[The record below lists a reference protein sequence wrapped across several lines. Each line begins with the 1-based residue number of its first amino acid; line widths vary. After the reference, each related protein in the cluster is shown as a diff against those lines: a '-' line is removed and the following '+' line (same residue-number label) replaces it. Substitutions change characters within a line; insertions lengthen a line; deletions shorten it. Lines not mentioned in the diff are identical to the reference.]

1 MKRVVVYEYHQ
12 IFHKEAYW
20 HFNDFCSNCCVGIFS
35 FFRIGVELLPEVDS
49 PYISVIVSYPGA
61 STESVEQ
68 QVTKPIEDVLSSIS
82 HFKQVRSATRPGRA
96 EIFVE
101 LDSNADADLVAIEAT
116 KKVSSIRK
124 ELPDDIDEPVV
135 IKRSSDE
142 YPIME
147 IAVTAPFDA
156 SDIYSM
162 AENTFSERLQQAA
175 GVADIELSGGREKE
189 IAVDVDKER
198 LNYYGLTLK
207 DIIQAIKDE
216 NVLVSSGSVYSDL
229 KQTTVRLNAQY
240 LSAEEIGTIQIK
252 AANGLYIELQDVAT
266 VQARDKRAVTYSRV
280 DGNDAVAIEVYKAS
294 GANIVDAAD
303 SVLLQLEKLKIEY
316 PDYIFTVVYDQSDFV
331 RNSLKNTFYTLMEG
345 LFTTGLVLY
354 LFLRGWKSSAAV
366 MIAIPVSLI
375 ATFFL
380 MYLSGFTF
388 NMMSLMG
395 MALCIGILVDDSIV
409 VLENIHRYI
418 DEGYPADEAA
428 ELGRNEIGMAAIA
441 MTLCDIV
448 VFLPIAFME
457 SSTGQFFKQFGLT
470 IVFATLM
477 SLIVSFTL
485 TPMMASKFYAR
496 GIKLP
501 KGKIWD
507 FLDKAEINTIV
518 TYEKILKKCLLH
530 PKKVLVTVGIFFIVA
545 VLLVPMGIVGSEY
558 MPRTDESAIQVN
570 IELPIGY
577 NAEQTNEVLLLFDDY
592 LLNIPEIEH
601 HLSNV
606 TTTESNGKISISLY
620 NRRERSKDVWQ
631 IADDIRTFA
640 KTNLGDVK
648 VRVNEI
654 QSSVTGVSGGKTL
667 VRSPIQ
673 IELKGSDMSLL
684 IKESEKVQKI
694 FQETAGI
701 KDIKSS
707 YTEGVPELKVTADR
721 DKLKFYGTTLANVIK
736 SFSAAV
742 SGKNADVLANDPNN
756 RGHDTDITVK
766 FSGSDGFFINDIK
779 SIPVPAENGNVYLG
793 DIANVEESIGPI
805 TIRRVNKERII
816 NIQSNLT
823 DRPLNEV
830 LQELKSKLEQS
841 DLQCTYEFTGQATSM
856 NDSFKEMAMAL
867 SMSLLLIYLLLAVL
881 YESIFTPLIR
891 MFSLPLGIIG
901 AIVCLLLTGNTIN
914 LYSLIGI
921 LVMDGLVAKN
931 GTLLLDY
938 TLTLMHQGKNAL
950 EAVIEA
956 GKVRLKPIFMTALT
970 MVVGMLPTALA
981 MTEGSETRVSMAWVI
996 IGGMITSTV
1005 FTLIVIPIIFLWIQ
1019 KHYPNKI

>member
-1 MKRVVVYEYHQ
+1 MNITRFSIKRPIGISMIFALIVVL
-12 IFHKEAYW
+12 
-20 HFNDFCSNCCVGIFS
+20 GIFS

-216 NVLVSSGSVYSDL
+216 NVLVSSGSVYSDV

-303 SVLLQLEKLKIEY
+303 SVLIQLEKLKIEY

-507 FLDKAEINTIV
+507 FLDKAEINTIL

>member
-1 MKRVVVYEYHQ
+1 MNITRFSIKRPIGISMIFALIVVL
-12 IFHKEAYW
+12 
-20 HFNDFCSNCCVGIFS
+20 GIFS

-216 NVLVSSGSVYSDL
+216 NVLVSSGSVYSDV

-294 GANIVDAAD
+294 GANNVDAAD

>member
-1 MKRVVVYEYHQ
+1 MNITRFSIKRSIGISMIFALIVVL
-12 IFHKEAYW
+12 
-20 HFNDFCSNCCVGIFS
+20 GIFS

-101 LDSNADADLVAIEAT
+101 LDSNADVDLVAIEAT

-216 NVLVSSGSVYSDL
+216 NVLVSSGSVYSDV

-252 AANGLYIELQDVAT
+252 AANGLYIKLQDVAT
-266 VQARDKRAVTYSRV
+266 VQARDKRAVKYSRV

-507 FLDKAEINTIV
+507 FLDKAEINTIF

-530 PKKVLVTVGIFFIVA
+530 PKKVLVTVGISFIVA

-684 IKESEKVQKI
+684 VKESEKVQKI

-721 DKLKFYGTTLANVIK
+721 DKLKFYGTTLANLIK

-742 SGKNADVLANDPNN
+742 SGKNAGVLANDPNN

-841 DLQCTYEFTGQATSM
+841 NLQCTYEFTGQATSM

-938 TLTLMHQGKNAL
+938 TLTLMHKGKNAL

>member
-1 MKRVVVYEYHQ
+1 MNITRFSIKRPIGISMIFALIVVL
-12 IFHKEAYW
+12 
-20 HFNDFCSNCCVGIFS
+20 GIFS

-216 NVLVSSGSVYSDL
+216 NVLVSSGSVYSDV

-673 IELKGSDMSLL
+673 IEIKGSDMSLL

>member
-1 MKRVVVYEYHQ
+1 MNITRFSIKRPIGISMIFALIVVL
-12 IFHKEAYW
+12 
-20 HFNDFCSNCCVGIFS
+20 GIFS

-216 NVLVSSGSVYSDL
+216 NVLVSSGSVYSDV
-229 KQTTVRLNAQY
+229 KQTMVRLNAQY

>member
-1 MKRVVVYEYHQ
+1 MNITRFSIKRPIGISMIFALIVVL
-12 IFHKEAYW
+12 
-20 HFNDFCSNCCVGIFS
+20 GIFS

-216 NVLVSSGSVYSDL
+216 NVLVSSGSVYSDV

-266 VQARDKRAVTYSRV
+266 VQARDKRAVKYSRV

-507 FLDKAEINTIV
+507 FLDKAEINTIL

-558 MPRTDESAIQVN
+558 MPRTDENAIQVN

-631 IADDIRTFA
+631 ISDDIRTFA

-721 DKLKFYGTTLANVIK
+721 DKLKFYGTTLANVVK

-742 SGKNADVLANDPNN
+742 SGKNAGVLANDPNN

>member
-1 MKRVVVYEYHQ
+1 MNITRFSIKRPIGISMIFALIVVL
-12 IFHKEAYW
+12 
-20 HFNDFCSNCCVGIFS
+20 GIFS

-216 NVLVSSGSVYSDL
+216 NVLVSSGSVYSDV

-931 GTLLLDY
+931 GTLWLDY

>member
-1 MKRVVVYEYHQ
+1 MNITRFSIKRPIGISMIFALIVVL
-12 IFHKEAYW
+12 
-20 HFNDFCSNCCVGIFS
+20 GIFS

-216 NVLVSSGSVYSDL
+216 NVLVSSGSVYSDV

-331 RNSLKNTFYTLMEG
+331 RNSLKNTFYTLLEG

>member
-1 MKRVVVYEYHQ
+1 MNITRFSIKRPIGISMIFALIVVL
-12 IFHKEAYW
+12 
-20 HFNDFCSNCCVGIFS
+20 GIFS

-207 DIIQAIKDE
+207 DIIQAIKDV
-216 NVLVSSGSVYSDL
+216 NVLVSSGSVYSDV

-294 GANIVDAAD
+294 GANIVDAAG

>member
-1 MKRVVVYEYHQ
+1 MNITRFSIKRPIGISMIFALIVVL
-12 IFHKEAYW
+12 
-20 HFNDFCSNCCVGIFS
+20 GIFS

-216 NVLVSSGSVYSDL
+216 NVLVSSGSVYSDV

-606 TTTESNGKISISLY
+606 TTTESNGKISISSY

-673 IELKGSDMSLL
+673 IALKGSDMSLL

-742 SGKNADVLANDPNN
+742 SGKNAGVLANDPNN

>member
-1 MKRVVVYEYHQ
+1 MNITRFSIKRPIGISMIFALIVVL
-12 IFHKEAYW
+12 
-20 HFNDFCSNCCVGIFS
+20 GIFS

-216 NVLVSSGSVYSDL
+216 NVLVSSGSVYSDV

-684 IKESEKVQKI
+684 IEESEKVQKI

>member
-1 MKRVVVYEYHQ
+1 MNITRFSIKRPIGISMIFALIVVL
-12 IFHKEAYW
+12 
-20 HFNDFCSNCCVGIFS
+20 GIFS

-175 GVADIELSGGREKE
+175 CVADIELSGGREKE

-216 NVLVSSGSVYSDL
+216 NVLVSSGSVYSDV

>member
-1 MKRVVVYEYHQ
+1 MNITRFSIKRPIGISMIFALIVVL
-12 IFHKEAYW
+12 
-20 HFNDFCSNCCVGIFS
+20 GIFS

-216 NVLVSSGSVYSDL
+216 NVLVSSGSVYSDV

-266 VQARDKRAVTYSRV
+266 VQARDKRAVKYSRV

-507 FLDKAEINTIV
+507 FLDKAEINTIL

-631 IADDIRTFA
+631 ISDDIRTFA

-721 DKLKFYGTTLANVIK
+721 DKLKFYGTTLANVVK

-742 SGKNADVLANDPNN
+742 SGKNAGVLANDPNN

-901 AIVCLLLTGNTIN
+901 AIVCLLLTGNMIN

>member
-1 MKRVVVYEYHQ
+1 MNITRFSIKRPIGISMIFALIVVL
-12 IFHKEAYW
+12 
-20 HFNDFCSNCCVGIFS
+20 GIFS

-216 NVLVSSGSVYSDL
+216 NVLVSSGSVYSDV

-914 LYSLIGI
+914 LYSLLGI

>member
-1 MKRVVVYEYHQ
+1 MNITRFSIKKPIGISMIFALIVVLGMV
-12 IFHKEAYW
+12 
-20 HFNDFCSNCCVGIFS
+20 S
-35 FFRIGVELLPEVDS
+35 FLKIGVELLPEVDS

-68 QVTKPIEDVLSSIS
+68 QVTKPVEDVLSSIS

-101 LDSNADADLVAIEAT
+101 LDSSADADLVAIEAT
-116 KKVSSIRK
+116 KKVSTIRK
-124 ELPDDIDEPVV
+124 SLPDDIDEPVV
-135 IKRSSDE
+135 LKRSSDE

-147 IAVTAPFDA
+147 IAVTAPYEA

-162 AENTFSERLQQAA
+162 AENTFAERLQRSS
-175 GVADIELSGGREKE
+175 GVADIQLSGGREKE
-189 IAVDVDKER
+189 IAIDVDKER

-207 DIIQAIKDE
+207 DVIQSVKDE
-216 NVLVSSGSVYSDL
+216 NILVSAGSVYSNI
-229 KQTTVRLNAQY
+229 KQTTVRLDAQY
-240 LSAEEIGTIQIK
+240 SSLKEIENIHIITS
-252 AANGLYIELQDVAT
+252 NGDYVDLKDIAL
-266 VQARDKRAVTYSRV
+266 VQARDKRAATYSRV
-280 DGNDAVAIEVYKAS
+280 DGNDAVSIEVYKAS
-294 GANIVDAAD
+294 GANIVNAAD
-303 SVLLQLEKLKIEY
+303 NILLQLEKLKTEY
-316 PDYIFTVVYDQSDFV
+316 PDYIFTVIYDQSDFV
-331 RNSLKNTFYTLMEG
+331 RNSLKNTLYTLLEG

-380 MYLSGFTF
+380 MYLAGFTF

-418 DEGYPADEAA
+418 DEGYAA
-428 ELGRNEIGMAAIA
+428 EVAAEHGRNEIGMAAIA

-485 TPMMASKFYAR
+485 TPMMASKFYAQ

-501 KGKIWD
+501 KGKIWSL
-507 FLDKAEINTIV
+507 LDKVEVETIIG
-518 TYEKILKKCLLH
+518 YEKILKKCLLH
-530 PKKVLVTVGIFFIVA
+530 PKKVLITVGLFFIVA
-545 VLLVPMGIVGSEY
+545 VSLVPAGIVGSEY

-577 NAEQTNEVLLLFDDY
+577 NAEQTNEVLLLFDEY
-592 LLNIPEIEH
+592 LLNVPEIKH
-601 HLSNV
+601 YLSNV
-606 TTTESNGKISISLY
+606 TTTESNGKISIALY
-620 NRRERSKDVWQ
+620 NRRERGKNVWQ
-631 IADDIRTFA
+631 VADDIRSFA
-640 KTNLGDVK
+640 KKNLGDVK
-648 VRVNEI
+648 IRVNEI
-654 QSSVTGVSGGKTL
+654 QSSVTGVSGGRTL

-673 IELKGSDMSLL
+673 IELKGSDMDLL

-694 FQETAGI
+694 FQETSGI

-707 YTEGVPELKVTADR
+707 YIEGVPELKVTADR
-721 DKLKFYGTTLANVIK
+721 DKLKFYGASLANVVK

-742 SGKNADVLANDPNN
+742 AGKTAGVLANDTNN
-756 RGHDTDITVK
+756 RGHDTDIIVK
-766 FSGSDGFFINDIK
+766 FKGSDCFFVDDIK
-779 SIPVPAENGNVYLG
+779 RIPVPAKKGSVYLG
-793 DIANVEESIGPI
+793 DVANVKESVGPI

-823 DRPLNEV
+823 ERPLNEV
-830 LQELKSKLEQS
+830 LQELNDKLVQS
-841 DLQCTYEFTGQATSM
+841 NLRCAYEFTGQATSM
-856 NDSFKEMAMAL
+856 NDSFKDMAMAL

-881 YESIFTPLIR
+881 YESVFTPLIR
-891 MFSLPLGIIG
+891 MFSLPLGVIG
-901 AIVCLLLTGNTIN
+901 AIICLFITGNTIN

-938 TLTLMHQGKNAL
+938 TLTLMHQGKSAL
-950 EAVIEA
+950 DSVIEA

-970 MVVGMLPTALA
+970 MVVGMMPTALA

>member
-1 MKRVVVYEYHQ
+1 MNITRFSIKRPIGISMIFALIVVL
-12 IFHKEAYW
+12 
-20 HFNDFCSNCCVGIFS
+20 GIFS

-82 HFKQVRSATRPGRA
+82 HFKQVRSATRSGRA

-216 NVLVSSGSVYSDL
+216 NVLVSSGSVYSDV

-266 VQARDKRAVTYSRV
+266 VQARDKRAVKYSRV

-507 FLDKAEINTIV
+507 FLDKAEINTIL

-673 IELKGSDMSLL
+673 IELKGSDMGLL
-684 IKESEKVQKI
+684 VKESEKVQKI

-721 DKLKFYGTTLANVIK
+721 DKLKFYGTTLANVVK

-742 SGKNADVLANDPNN
+742 SGKNAGVLANDPNN

>member
-1 MKRVVVYEYHQ
+1 MNITRFSIKRPIGISMIFALIVVL
-12 IFHKEAYW
+12 
-20 HFNDFCSNCCVGIFS
+20 GIFS
-35 FFRIGVELLPEVDS
+35 FFWIGVELLPEVDS

-216 NVLVSSGSVYSDL
+216 NVLVSSGSVYSDV

>member
-1 MKRVVVYEYHQ
+1 MNITRFSIKRPIGISMIFALIVVL
-12 IFHKEAYW
+12 
-20 HFNDFCSNCCVGIFS
+20 GIFS

-216 NVLVSSGSVYSDL
+216 NVLVSSGSVYSDV

-470 IVFATLM
+470 IVFASLM

-485 TPMMASKFYAR
+485 SPMMASKFYAR
-496 GIKLP
+496 GINLP

>member
-1 MKRVVVYEYHQ
+1 MNITRFSIKRPIGISMIFALIVVL
-12 IFHKEAYW
+12 
-20 HFNDFCSNCCVGIFS
+20 GIFS

-49 PYISVIVSYPGA
+49 PYISVIVSYSGA

-216 NVLVSSGSVYSDL
+216 NVLVSSGSVYSDV

>member
-1 MKRVVVYEYHQ
+1 MNITRFSIKRPIGISMIFALIVVL
-12 IFHKEAYW
+12 
-20 HFNDFCSNCCVGIFS
+20 GIFS

-216 NVLVSSGSVYSDL
+216 NVLVSSGSVYSDV

-684 IKESEKVQKI
+684 IKESEKGQKI

-742 SGKNADVLANDPNN
+742 SGKNAGVLANDPNN

>member
-1 MKRVVVYEYHQ
+1 MNITRFSIKRPIGISMIFALIVVL
-12 IFHKEAYW
+12 
-20 HFNDFCSNCCVGIFS
+20 GIFS

-135 IKRSSDE
+135 SKRSSDE

-216 NVLVSSGSVYSDL
+216 NVLVSSGSVYSDV

>member
-1 MKRVVVYEYHQ
+1 MNITRFSIKRPIGISMIFALIVVL
-12 IFHKEAYW
+12 
-20 HFNDFCSNCCVGIFS
+20 GIFS

-61 STESVEQ
+61 RTESVEQ

-216 NVLVSSGSVYSDL
+216 NVLVSSGSVYSDV

>member
-1 MKRVVVYEYHQ
+1 MNITRFSIKRPIGISMIFALIVVL
-12 IFHKEAYW
+12 
-20 HFNDFCSNCCVGIFS
+20 GIFS

-216 NVLVSSGSVYSDL
+216 NVLVSSGSVYSDV

-742 SGKNADVLANDPNN
+742 SGKNAGVLANDPNN

-950 EAVIEA
+950 EAVIEE

>member
-1 MKRVVVYEYHQ
+1 MNITRFSIKRPIGISMIFALIVVL
-12 IFHKEAYW
+12 
-20 HFNDFCSNCCVGIFS
+20 GIFS

-216 NVLVSSGSVYSDL
+216 NVLVSSGSVYSDV

-252 AANGLYIELQDVAT
+252 AANGLYIKLQDVAT
-266 VQARDKRAVTYSRV
+266 VQARDKRAVKYSRV

-507 FLDKAEINTIV
+507 FLDKAEINTIF

-841 DLQCTYEFTGQATSM
+841 NLQCTYEFTGQATSM

>member
-1 MKRVVVYEYHQ
+1 MNITRFSIKRPIGISMIFALIVVL
-12 IFHKEAYW
+12 
-20 HFNDFCSNCCVGIFS
+20 GIFS

-216 NVLVSSGSVYSDL
+216 NVLVSSGSVYSDV

-266 VQARDKRAVTYSRV
+266 VQARDKRAVKYSRV

-507 FLDKAEINTIV
+507 FLDKAEINTIL

-673 IELKGSDMSLL
+673 IELKGSDMGLL
-684 IKESEKVQKI
+684 VKESEKVQKI

>member
-1 MKRVVVYEYHQ
+1 MNITRFSIKRPIGISMIFALIVVL
-12 IFHKEAYW
+12 
-20 HFNDFCSNCCVGIFS
+20 GIFS

-216 NVLVSSGSVYSDL
+216 NVLVSSGSVYSDV

-240 LSAEEIGTIQIK
+240 LYAEEIGTIQIK